1 MQQHETKFKKQQYET
16 ILIRNVTLDMEKQG
30 LSFEM
35 ALFPFLFAHGHE
47 AYDNIIS
54 LMNIQNTR

>member
-1 MQQHETKFKKQQYET
+1 MQQCETNKKERQYET
-16 ILIRNVTLDMEKQG
+16 IIIRSVTLDMQKQG

-35 ALFPFLFAHGHE
+35 ALFPFLFPHGHG

-54 LMNIQNTR
+54 LMNN

>member
-1 MQQHETKFKKQQYET
+1 MQQCETNKKERQYET
-16 ILIRNVTLDMEKQG
+16 IIIRNVTLDMEKQG

-35 ALFPFLFAHGHE
+35 ALFHFLFPHGHG

-54 LMNIQNTR
+54 LMNI

>member
-1 MQQHETKFKKQQYET
+1 MCNNVKQIKK
-16 ILIRNVTLDMEKQG
+16 NDTLDIQKQG

-35 ALFPFLFAHGHE
+35 ALFPFLFPHGHG

-54 LMNIQNTR
+54 LMNN

>member
-1 MQQHETKFKKQQYET
+1 VQQHETNKEQQYET
-16 ILIRNVTLDMEKQG
+16 IVIRNAMLDMEKQG

-35 ALFPFLFAHGHE
+35 ALFPFLFPHGHG

-54 LMNIQNTR
+54 LMNI